1 MGPTNKKVITN
12 AVEYGIFLSVR
23 TEIFGNK
30 FYIASVN
37 ANCKNKVPC
46 PDATLKSNSLSR
58 KIKISIFKGPLNKG
72 GTGS

>member
-1 MGPTNKKVITN
+1 MSMRPTNKKVITN

-23 TEIFGNK
+23 IEIFGNK

-46 PDATLKSNSLSR
+46 QHWNQIPYPEK
-58 KIKISIFKGPLNKG
+58 
-72 GTGS
+72 

>member
-46 PDATLKSNSLSR
+46 TCQHWNQIPYPEK
-58 KIKISIFKGPLNKG
+58 
-72 GTGS
+72 